1 VSVQGKAWSRRGRL
15 ASVLV
20 ACFIGAFASLGASSP
35 KAVPGAVRAT
45 GHDAVHAPL
54 SCTNPQRRATVIG
67 TPRLKAV
74 PSLSAVTLY
83 PHDGGLGVSIS
94 FRRPLVVAP
103 EGVLISWRVFLYRHR
118 HDAANPAAGQ
128 TLNLEDRGAG
138 WEPSGWTITTALGGA
153 AAQVDGNVT
162 INKAGNELSV
172 FFPKGFGDMSTPF
185 YWYAN
190 EWEFR
195 SFLPTKNPDKP
206 NYAVTGSVSFDCPT
220 GVTASGVPD
229 PKLLLHATS

>member
-1 VSVQGKAWSRRGRL
+1 LLVSVTL
-15 ASVLV
+15 
-20 ACFIGAFASLGASSP
+20 F
-35 KAVPGAVRAT
+35 
-45 GHDAVHAPL
+45 
-54 SCTNPQRRATVIG
+54 
-67 TPRLKAV
+67 PR
-74 PSLSAVTLY
+74 
-83 PHDGGLGVSIS
+83 DGGLGVSIL

-118 HDAANPAAGQ
+118 HDAADPAAGQ
-128 TLNLEDRGAG
+128 ALNLEDRGAG
-138 WEPSGWTITTALGGA
+138 WEPSGWTITTALGSS

-162 INKAGNELSV
+162 INKARNELSV
-172 FFPKGFGDMSTPF
+172 FFPKGFGNMSTPF

-220 GVTASGVPD
+220 GVTASGTPD
-229 PKLLLHATS
+229 PKLLLHATD